1 MALLKNYPSRPRLFA
16 RAEIFRRGRLAL
28 VWLAAFALAAAAP
41 AQTSSTR
48 EYQVKAVFLFNF
60 AQFVD
65 WPPAAFSDPQSPLV
79 IGVLGKDPFDGALDD
94 AVRGETVNA
103 RPLEVRRFKSV
114 EEIRD
119 CHVLFISG
127 SESAHLDRI
136 LGALKGRNI
145 LTVGDTDGFAER
157 GGMIRFVIEKNKVR
171 FRINLDSAKAA
182 GLTIS
187 SKLLRPAE
195 IVTSGKV

>member
-1 MALLKNYPSRPRLFA
+1 MALLKNFPRRLRRFISPG
-16 RAEIFRRGRLAL
+16 IFRWRLA
-28 VWLAAFALAAAAP
+28 ALAGLLAVMPP
-41 AQTSSTR
+41 ALAQSPQLR

-65 WPPAAFSDPQSPLV
+65 WPSSAFPDRQTPLV
-79 IGVLGKDPFDGALDD
+79 IGVLGKDPFEGSLEE
-94 AVRGETVNA
+94 AVRGETINA
-103 RPLEVRRFKSV
+103 RPLEIRRFKSV
-114 EEIRD
+114 EEVRD
-119 CHVLFISG
+119 CHVLFISN
-127 SESAHLDRI
+127 SESAHLERI

-145 LTVGDTDGFAER
+145 LTVSDVDGFAER
-157 GGMIRFVIEKNKVR
+157 GGMIRFVTEKNKVR

-195 IVTSGKV
+195 IVTSGKA